1 MSDPLLIYGATGY
14 TGRLITT
21 AAVELGLRP
30 VLCGRNEAK
39 LEAAAAPLG
48 LEYRVASLTEPDR
61 LATALCGIEV
71 VLHAAG
77 PFSSTS
83 RPMID
88 ACLGAGT
95 HYLDIAGEVPV
106 VEDLVRRDADA
117 RARRI
122 MIMPAVGFDVVPS
135 DCLAAHVARRLPT
148 ASRLVIGLS
157 GLRFA
162 TRGSAKT
169 LAEHA
174 GRGVL
179 VRRDGLITPVPA
191 GALSHAF
198 DYGAGPRLSL
208 NISWGDVS
216 SAFYTTGIPNIEVY
230 FEATP
235 MLRLMLMASR
245 HLGRIL
251 STGPWQTWLKACADL
266 LPEGDSEEERAE
278 VAMVIVAEAE
288 DGAGR
293 HVAARLRTPEA
304 YAFSGITAAAI
315 AQRVLQGDLE
325 IGFQTPARLYGP
337 DFVLSFAGVDRQDL
351 EWRPKSHPSRHESGS
366 LIEPF

>member
-14 TGRLITT
+14 TGRLVTT
-21 AAVELGLRP
+21 AAVALGLSP
-30 VLCGRNEAK
+30 VLCGRNGAK
-39 LEAAAAPLG
+39 LEAAAEPFG
-48 LEYRVASLTEPDR
+48 LEYRVAGLTEPDR
-61 LATALCGIEV
+61 LDAALCGIAV

-77 PFSSTS
+77 PFSSTA

-88 ACLGAGT
+88 ACLRAGT
-95 HYLDIAGEVPV
+95 HYLDITGEIPV
-106 VEDLVRRDADA
+106 LEDVVRRDADA
-117 RARRI
+117 RARQI

-135 DCLAAHVARRLPT
+135 DCLAAHVARRFRT
-148 ASRLVIGLS
+148 ASRLAIGLS

-174 GRGVL
+174 GCGVL
-179 VRRDGLITPVPA
+179 VRRDGLITSVAP
-191 GALSHAF
+191 GALSRVF
-198 DYGAGPRLSL
+198 DYGAGPRVSL

-235 MLRLMLMASR
+235 MLRGMLMASR
-245 HLGRIL
+245 YLGGLL
-251 STGPWQTWLKACADL
+251 STAPWQAWLKACADV
-266 LPEGDSEEERAE
+266 LPEGDSAAARAAA
-278 VAMVIVAEAE
+278 AMVIVAEAD

-293 HVAARLRTPEA
+293 RAAARLRTPEA
-304 YAFSGITAAAI
+304 YTFTGTSAAAI
-315 AQRVLQGDLE
+315 AQRVLHGDLE

-337 DFVLSFAGVDRQDL
+337 DFVLSLAGVAREDL
-351 EWRPKSHPSRHESGS
+351 E
-366 LIEPF
+366 

>member
-14 TGRLITT
+14 TGGLITA
-21 AAVELGLRP
+21 AAVALGLRP

-39 LEAAAAPLG
+39 LIVAAAPFG
-48 LEYRVASLTEPDR
+48 LEYRMAAITEPDR
-61 LATALCGIEV
+61 LAAVLCGIEL

-77 PFSSTS
+77 PFSGTS

-88 ACLGAGT
+88 ACLRTGT
-95 HYLDIAGEVPV
+95 HYLDITGEVPV
-106 VEDLVRRDADA
+106 LEGLVRRDADA
-117 RARRI
+117 RARQI

-135 DCLAAHVARRLPT
+135 DCLAAHVASRLRT
-148 ASRLVIGLS
+148 ASRLLIGLS

-174 GRGVL
+174 GYGVL
-179 VRRDGLITPVPA
+179 VRRDGLITPVPP
-191 GALSHAF
+191 GALSRVF
-198 DYGAGPRLSL
+198 DYGAGPRSSL

-235 MLRLMLMASR
+235 LLRAMLMASR
-245 HLGRIL
+245 YLGGIL
-251 STGPWQTWLKACADL
+251 STPLWQAWLKACADM
-266 LPEGDSEEERAE
+266 LPERDSEVERAAA
-278 VAMVIVAEAE
+278 AMVIVAEVD

-293 HVAARLRTPEA
+293 RAAARLRTPEA
-304 YAFSGITAAAI
+304 YTFTGVTAAAI
-315 AQRVLQGDLE
+315 ARRVLRGDLE
-325 IGFQTPARLYGP
+325 VGFQTPARLYGP
-337 DFVLSFAGVDRQDL
+337 DFVLSLPGVCREDL
-351 EWRPKSHPSRHESGS
+351 E
-366 LIEPF
+366 

>member
-21 AAVELGLRP
+21 AAVALGLRP

-39 LEAAAAPLG
+39 LEASAAPLG
-48 LEYRVASLTEPDR
+48 LDYRVAAVAEPDR
-61 LATALCGIEV
+61 LSAALRGIEV

-77 PFSSTS
+77 PFSQTS

-95 HYLDIAGEVPV
+95 HYLDITGEIPV
-106 VEDLVRRDADA
+106 LEDLVRRHADA

-122 MIMPAVGFDVVPS
+122 MVMPAVGFDVVPS
-135 DCLAAHVARRLPT
+135 DCLAAHVARRLPA
-148 ASRLVIGLS
+148 ASRLAIGLS

-174 GRGVL
+174 GYGVL
-179 VRRDGLITPVPA
+179 VRRHGLITSVPP
-191 GALSHAF
+191 GSLSRAF
-198 DYGAGPRLSL
+198 DYGAGPRPSL

-216 SAFYTTGIPNIEVY
+216 AAFYTTGIPNIEVY

-235 MLRLMLMASR
+235 ALRAMLMASR
-245 HLGRIL
+245 YLGGIL
-251 STGPWQTWLKACADL
+251 ATAPWQTWLKACANM
-266 LPEGDSEEERAE
+266 LPEGDSEEERAAG
-278 VAMVIVAEAE
+278 AMVIVAEADDE
-288 DGAGR
+288 TGR
-293 HVAARLRTPEA
+293 RAAARLRTPEA
-304 YAFSGITAAAI
+304 YTFTGITAAAI
-315 AQRVLQGDLE
+315 ARRVLQGDLE

-337 DFVLSFAGVDRQDL
+337 DFVLSLAGVCREDL
-351 EWRPKSHPSRHESGS
+351 E
-366 LIEPF
+366 